1 MTAAAT
7 DNGRGLN
14 GRNPSSAHEIT
25 VLIRENGLQGDLN
38 GKREVGTRVRCR
50 YL

>member
-38 GKREVGTRVRCR
+38 GKREVGDKGET
-50 YL
+50 